1 MHEFYCWAC
10 DLSKNTGEGNLANLF
25 IKKNIKNNFKIFTV
39 KDIKIKN
46 NFFINII
53 NYRYISPFIGV
64 IFCWFFFLKK
74 KKIVYINYLPL
85 WNFIIFMLLPPKTI
99 LGPITGGANYNKKQ
113 FFIRHFIFP
122 MFYKISEMFLNFR
135 KTEIYFSTDL
145 LKKYLS
151 NLTINKSKFN
161 YIFNYYSKT
170 IKKKKSIDFLIYYR
184 KHTNKES
191 LFPYKL
197 IKKLIALNFKIH
209 LVGDYFKNSNVI
221 NHGYINNK
229 KVNNLL
235 SKTHFSLSSNENL
248 YTLFTMECINN
259 HVKIII
265 NKSQRNDIKFFKR
278 NFFFINFN
286 TINLQKNYINNLKYL

>member
-1 MHEFYCWAC
+1 
-10 DLSKNTGEGNLANLF
+10 
-25 IKKNIKNNFKIFTV
+25 
-39 KDIKIKN
+39 
-46 NFFINII
+46 
-53 NYRYISPFIGV
+53 
-64 IFCWFFFLKK
+64 
-74 KKIVYINYLPL
+74 
-85 WNFIIFMLLPPKTI
+85 MLLPPKTL

-122 MFYKISEMFLNFR
+122 MFYKISEIFLNFR

-145 LKKYLS
+145 IKKYLS
-151 NLTINKSKFN
+151 NSTIIKSKFN

-209 LVGDYFKNSNVI
+209 IVGDYFKNSNVI

-229 KVNNLL
+229 QINNLL

-265 NKSQRNDIKFFKR
+265 NKSQINNIKFFKK